1 MTSRSIELME
11 TGLYKSSH
19 LNKSMISLNH
29 LGGSNNAT
37 PKMRNIDGSLTLQH
51 IPHDTQSLLNSFAYL
66 FLGSASLGVT
76 IGLILADEMK
86 KIQRSQQQQSANRL
100 LAVGVS
106 DSAEPAQMSQAGANE
121 CFVLSKYFQTEVV
134 IVSAMQKTTGST
146 MKFGSGGNYKYR
158 VYLMQLAP
166 LICEPIVFQ
175 AGNEVFKQFRCDD
188 EALFNDAKAFAFIC
202 TELSSIIVQNTSSLL
217 EDGIVRTS
225 STATLF
231 NSADSVRNKRFKRIC
246 GLDRE
251 DFCQVAIIALI
262 TSAAIGLIL
271 LLTSLLD
278 PNTRVTF

>member
-19 LNKSMISLNH
+19 LNKSMISLNQ
-29 LGGSNNAT
+29 LGGTNNAT

-86 KIQRSQQQQSANRL
+86 KTLRGQQLVRL
-100 LAVGVS
+100 PAVGVS

-134 IVSAMQKTTGST
+134 IVSAMQKTAGST
-146 MKFGSGGNYKYR
+146 MKFGSAGNYKYR

-175 AGNEVFKQFRCDD
+175 AGSEVFKQFRCDD

-202 TELSSIIVQNTSSLL
+202 TELSSIIVQNTSSLM

-251 DFCQVAIIALI
+251 DFCQIAIIALI

-271 LLTSLLD
+271 LLTSLFD